1 MGNRLQGHNYGY
13 TGARKNLPEKTC
25 QKKPARKNPFGE
37 KTWQEI
43 WVGTM
48 AQTQSSWQPIL
59 RGFTAK
65 ENMFSN

>member
-13 TGARKNLPEKTC
+13 TEARKK
-25 QKKPARKNPFGE
+25 PFGE

-48 AQTQSSWQPIL
+48 AQTQS
-59 RGFTAK
+59 GFSIFITSRSK
-65 ENMFSN
+65 RK

>member
-13 TGARKNLPEKTC
+13 TEARKTC
-25 QKKPARKNPFGE
+25 RKNPFGE

-43 WVGTM
+43 WVETM

>member
-1 MGNRLQGHNYGY
+1 MGNRLQGHNYRY
-13 TGARKNLPEKTC
+13 TEARKNLPE
-25 QKKPARKNPFGE
+25 KNPFGE

-48 AQTQSSWQPIL
+48 AQTQSSWQSIL